1 MSLGYHQN
9 MRYHGIS
16 KCFLSLWEM
25 GKKCFAASWVEWYG
39 YSMVGCNDIWKIL
52 SHLGSVN
59 QINILIYSSLYE
71 HLFYL
76 LYNLRII
83 LLHLKSYKLENK
95 LVIVTT
101 YFNYL
106 LLNFVSKINLL
117 STFYLYFIHWSKN
130 IVFHLLV

>member
-9 MRYHGIS
+9 MRYHGIT
-16 KCFLSLWEM
+16 KCFLSLWRD
-25 GKKCFAASWVEWYG
+25 GKKCFAASWVEWYS

-52 SHLGSVN
+52 SHLGSVS
-59 QINILIYSSLYE
+59 QINILIYSSFYE

-76 LYNLRII
+76 LYYLRIN
-83 LLHLKSYKLENK
+83 LLHLNSYKLENK
-95 LVIVTT
+95 LVIVTA